1 MLFKYSLPLSEEIC
15 KGLLFEC
22 CMNEW
27 QPGPNVVARAMYFS
41 LIRYNLELGD
51 LALEER
57 LRYLATA
64 GLIEIDDPSQ
74 RYGLYNVRLSEA
86 YRKKVR
92 R

>member
-1 MLFKYSLPLSEEIC
+1 
-15 KGLLFEC
+15 
-22 CMNEW
+22 
-27 QPGPNVVARAMYFS
+27 MYFS